1 MVHRGDTALDIIEG
15 NHFDAIVLDIM
26 LPGRDGLSIL
36 RSLRTRS
43 NALPVILLTARGQ
56 IAEKVE
62 GLDLGADSSLARLAG
77 YGSNINAAPAI
88 SVGTRAP
95 RKRYS
100 GEIPASPNRE
110 ARID

>member
-1 MVHRGDTALDIIEG
+1 
-15 NHFDAIVLDIM
+15 M
-26 LPGRDGLSIL
+26 LKLTVPASVVGLNELMISL
-36 RSLRTRS
+36 VLRTSVRRTTRFAS
-43 NALPVILLTARGQ
+43 DWLFL
-56 IAEKVE
+56 
-62 GLDLGADSSLARLAG
+62 ADA

-100 GEIPASPNRE
+100 GEIPVSPKRD

>member
-1 MVHRGDTALDIIEG
+1 MIKPSKAMIAGAAVAWPIPPVR
-15 NHFDAIVLDIM
+15 
-26 LPGRDGLSIL
+26 
-36 RSLRTRS
+36 RT
-43 NALPVILLTARGQ
+43 T
-56 IAEKVE
+56 
-62 GLDLGADSSLARLAG
+62 RLASDWLFLADA